1 MTKNYNIGT
10 LVEYE
15 YGGEEE
21 AIILNFNENIYKLI
35 ALNQYKILIR
45 EFKKEFLE
53 DSIIKNTD
61 IKELT
66 EQEIAYII
74 YKMEFFNQSNELSVI
89 ELKNLKTIHDFLVEQ
104 IKKLYPIN
112 TIIRFKT
119 RHNEI
124 GIVSNI
130 TKDSYIIQY
139 ISSPYP
145 DNTGK
150 TPYLIER
157 FLMYWEKISEKELS
171 KELIQIINSKSNN
184 LDIISNK
191 NQGEDNMENYNYQLN
206 LLTTNT
212 NTKIDELKSNINE
225 INEIVLKLN
234 EQNIKLKDKIESDK
248 NELNIGNI
256 QALKVFENT
265 KDFINKTRELFRVN
279 NWHIQEGNYT
289 DRANVLKKFSYF
301 TTLKNEFNEKNL
313 TNRPITDEQLVSFFD
328 TMSLMYKILTQITDE
343 KIKQE
348 MKIIME
354 YVIPDPSKPRIDY
367 MLIYRNSIYLL
378 EFSKAT
384 SINTLSNESSKKLQ
398 QINGYATMLKTN
410 INNNNI
416 KINIAL
422 GMYLDESSEENIET
436 TSKTID
442 AIKKKINKTFKNEE
456 LKNAFE
462 ILTEME

>member
-1 MTKNYNIGT
+1 M
-10 LVEYE
+10 
-15 YGGEEE
+15 
-21 AIILNFNENIYKLI
+21 
-35 ALNQYKILIR
+35 
-45 EFKKEFLE
+45 
-53 DSIIKNTD
+53 
-61 IKELT
+61 
-66 EQEIAYII
+66 
-74 YKMEFFNQSNELSVI
+74 
-89 ELKNLKTIHDFLVEQ
+89 
-104 IKKLYPIN
+104 
-112 TIIRFKT
+112 
-119 RHNEI
+119 
-124 GIVSNI
+124 
-130 TKDSYIIQY
+130 
-139 ISSPYP
+139 
-145 DNTGK
+145 
-150 TPYLIER
+150 
-157 FLMYWEKISEKELS
+157 
-171 KELIQIINSKSNN
+171 
-184 LDIISNK
+184 
-191 NQGEDNMENYNYQLN
+191 
-206 LLTTNT
+206 
-212 NTKIDELKSNINE
+212 
-225 INEIVLKLN
+225 
-234 EQNIKLKDKIESDK
+234 
-248 NELNIGNI
+248 
-256 QALKVFENT
+256 
-265 KDFINKTRELFRVN
+265 
-279 NWHIQEGNYT
+279 
-289 DRANVLKKFSYF
+289 LKKFSYF

-416 KINIAL
+416 KINIAV

-442 AIKKKINKTFKNEE
+442 DIKKKINKTFKNEE

>member
-191 NQGEDNMENYNYQLN
+191 NQGEDSMENYNYQLN

-256 QALKVFENT
+256 QALKVFKNT

-301 TTLKNEFNEKNL
+301 TTLKNEFNEKN
-313 TNRPITDEQLVSFFD
+313 
-328 TMSLMYKILTQITDE
+328 
-343 KIKQE
+343 
-348 MKIIME
+348 
-354 YVIPDPSKPRIDY
+354 
-367 MLIYRNSIYLL
+367 
-378 EFSKAT
+378 
-384 SINTLSNESSKKLQ
+384 
-398 QINGYATMLKTN
+398 
-410 INNNNI
+410 
-416 KINIAL
+416 
-422 GMYLDESSEENIET
+422 
-436 TSKTID
+436 
-442 AIKKKINKTFKNEE
+442 
-456 LKNAFE
+456 
-462 ILTEME
+462 